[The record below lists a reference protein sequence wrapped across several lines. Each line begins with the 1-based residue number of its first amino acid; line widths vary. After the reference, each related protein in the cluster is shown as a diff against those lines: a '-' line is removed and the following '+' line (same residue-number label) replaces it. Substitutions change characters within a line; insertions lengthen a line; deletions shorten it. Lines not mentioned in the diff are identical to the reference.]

1 MARKTDGEKIDEL
14 EKLVSTLTER
24 MDNVRQEK
32 AEKIQL
38 AVIEERLNEL
48 KRTLEE
54 ADRRKWSIWPTIIG
68 AAIGAILGFLGQ
80 LLIFNMKR

>member
-1 MARKTDGEKIDEL
+1 MARKTNGEKIDEL

-32 AEKIQL
+32 AEKVQL

-48 KRTLEE
+48 KRTIEE
-54 ADRRKWSIWPTIIG
+54 ASRRHWLLWPSIIG
-68 AAIGAILGFLGQ
+68 AGIGAVLGFIGQ
-80 LLIFNMKR
+80 LIIFNLK